1 MPSVFHLLLQNH
13 SPSFFN
19 YSGPGGWS
27 TWTTL
32 KETLVGYWKEGGKW
46 KFMLPDPSFLQ
57 KLIHLVFHSAPQN
70 SIILGLGNS
79 HSVFH
84 FWVRGGNSFANTG
97 IMPYS
102 CGFTHLCKYS
112 LYQAWA
118 TQFESAIC
126 YLAVTHAQYISC
138 PTVYPLKTECLFIV
152 GIMVQNTYFGVI
164 KYWVRI
170 LFLLLNSSVTF
181 IKLLNFFQPL

>member
-1 MPSVFHLLLQNH
+1 M
-13 SPSFFN
+13 N
-19 YSGPGGWS
+19 YIKGNPGGILEGRRKKKIYAARSLLPTKINTSCLSSCS
-27 TWTTL
+27 TKLLSFWGLVTL
-32 KETLVGYWKEGGKW
+32 TLCST
-46 KFMLPDPSFLQ
+46 FR
-57 KLIHLVFHSAPQN
+57 
-70 SIILGLGNS
+70 
-79 HSVFH
+79 
-84 FWVRGGNSFANTG
+84 VRGGNSFANTG

-102 CGFTHLCKYS
+102 CGCTHLCKYS

-138 PTVYPLKTECLFIV
+138 PTGHPLKTDGLFIV
-152 GIMVQNTYFGVI
+152 GIVVQNTHFGVI

-170 LFLLLNSSVTF
+170 LFLLLNSSVTL